1 MFKNLLPLLFLL
13 TACGGDEASKAAS
26 PVAPAAVAAP
36 PPIVP
41 PSPAEA
47 AALDKD
53 YAYAVMLASEQA
65 AAADPSEDE
74 SCEGFSD
81 YESFVDDYLA
91 AVEEMAN
98 GDLSAAAKM
107 ASLQGKATKAGSAL
121 ANLKPGTDCYMRFI
135 AIQTKMTAAAM
146 RIANTSAPQAT
157 YQAPSSADM
166 AKMEDAVGKMNDAVG
181 CLQKCQGIS
190 DPTQSMKCMQG
201 CQ

>member
-1 MFKNLLPLLFLL
+1 MRPFFVLCVALLLSG
-13 TACGGDEASKAAS
+13 C
-26 PVAPAAVAAP
+26 
-36 PPIVP
+36 
-41 PSPAEA
+41 
-47 AALDKD
+47 
-53 YAYAVMLASEQA
+53 EQA
-65 AAADPSEDE
+65 KLLVDSEPV
-74 SCEGFSD
+74 CEGFSD

-98 GDLSAAAKM
+98 GDLSAVAKM

-121 ANLKPGTDCYMRFI
+121 ANLKPGTNCYTRFI

-166 AKMEDAVGKMNDAVG
+166 AEMEDAVGKMNDAMG